1 MCSSNKI
8 DVGAFKASTIFR
20 QSGCDQKEKDRVE
33 SMFWE
38 VIESMSNEDR
48 QLVLKFMS
56 GRSRLQ
62 PEVEQ
67 NIYVQSYASEN
78 DFP

>member
-20 QSGCDQKEKDRVE
+20 QSGCDKKEKDRVE

>member
-1 MCSSNKI
+1 
-8 DVGAFKASTIFR
+8 
-20 QSGCDQKEKDRVE
+20 
-33 SMFWE
+33 MFWE